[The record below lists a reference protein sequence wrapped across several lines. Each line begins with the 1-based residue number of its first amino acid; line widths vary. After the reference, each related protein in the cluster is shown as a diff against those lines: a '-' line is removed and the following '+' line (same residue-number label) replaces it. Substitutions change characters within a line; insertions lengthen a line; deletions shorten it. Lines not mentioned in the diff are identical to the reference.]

1 MNNIKSLIDVNY
13 SIESIA
19 SELKAEGVVEP
30 HEYFKNLKDK
40 FQESDLNE
48 LYKSLDYLLTLV
60 KDAERAG
67 QKKLL
72 SSIKLNSRIILNEI
86 KLHALGLTTYVYR
99 SDLKEFVDRVT
110 PKDSVKIIE
119 LSRFPRIIPSEV
131 VDKIEKVKKA
141 ELFDKYCVLFT
152 DLTNNTY
159 QTEEERQV
167 VERNRDPI
175 VFGYF
180 EDSKSHEKGER
191 FYAIADWED
200 EYCDLTIEKLTERW
214 LETVLGVE
222 FKS

>member
-1 MNNIKSLIDVNY
+1 MNSIKSLIDVNY
-13 SIESIA
+13 SLENLA
-19 SELKAEGVVEP
+19 SELKVEGIVEP
-30 HEYFKNLKDK
+30 HEYFKNLKEK

-48 LYKSLDYLLTLV
+48 LYKSLVTLV
-60 KDAERAG
+60 KDAKRAG
-67 QKKLL
+67 QEKLL

-86 KLHALGLTTYVYR
+86 KLHALGITTYVYR

-159 QTEEERQV
+159 QLKKNAKLLKETETQSYLVTLKIQNHMKKE
-167 VERNRDPI
+167 NAFTLSLI
-175 VFGYF
+175 GKM
-180 EDSKSHEKGER
+180 ST
-191 FYAIADWED
+191 AI
-200 EYCDLTIEKLTERW
+200 
-214 LETVLGVE
+214 
-222 FKS
+222 